1 MLNRQKILEQ
11 AFHDCM
17 KEMYAK
23 AQPPADYDQLLEDA
37 KNGKI
42 GKDENV
48 YERHYLSSEEFNYI
62 HDKYIEAYNIKESW
76 NSNIELLEEYL
87 SNGGTKDKYIEAH
100 TDEYGY
106 HPGYRGYEKVKPIKE
121 QFNDILDESSNLDE
135 YNVYDENMLNKL
147 YDCLM
152 NTIKNCKNFYRF
164 DREQSSFSCSL
175 SLGASPTND
184 PNTVKEYWKS
194 QGVDVDIEIRN
205 PLLFWEQEYY
215 GDEFEEVM
223 EDEYGENWKEIKHN
237 EWQENVRK
245 EKEEREKRMQEL
257 MNQIKNK
264 ENE

>member
-1 MLNRQKILEQ
+1 MLDRKKIIEQ

-17 KEMYAK
+17 KEMYARS
-23 AQPPADYDQLLEDA
+23 QPPVNYDQLLEDA

-42 GKDENV
+42 GKDEPV
-48 YERHYLSSEEFNYI
+48 YERYYLSSEEFNYI
-62 HDKYIEAYNIKESW
+62 RNKYIEAYNIKESW

-87 SNGGTKDKYIEAH
+87 TKGGIKDKYIEAH

-106 HPGYRGYEKVKPIKE
+106 HPGYRGYENVAPIRDQIQQIIKE
-121 QFNDILDESSNLDE
+121 EIGDEFVGCGNKILEA
-135 YNVYDENMLNKL
+135 V
-147 YDCLM
+147 M

-175 SLGASPTND
+175 SLGPSPTID

-205 PLLFWEQEYY
+205 PLLFWDQEYY

-223 EDEYGENWKEIKHN
+223 KDEYGENWKEIKYN
-237 EWQENVRK
+237 EWQENVCK
-245 EKEEREKRMQEL
+245 EKEEREKRMKEF
-257 MNQIKNK
+257 MNQIKAK